1 MRDFV
6 VCLIFQQS
14 AIFANY
20 PLSIDR
26 GCTRLVSF
34 SSLTLC
40 KALRSIDFPTCRPE
54 KSLRTHSSPHI
65 VYNYPRQLPS
75 TQRLTWFFSLP
86 RRSLFRRRGARFKKR
101 LTCCCSFCSSG
112 SAPSDDWFVCEFTLI
127 RNVLLCSEKLM

>member
-86 RRSLFRRRGARFKKR
+86 QKITFPTTRCTIQEAPYLLLLLLLLWICSFRRLVRLRVHADSKR
-101 LTCCCSFCSSG
+101 ASL
-112 SAPSDDWFVCEFTLI
+112 
-127 RNVLLCSEKLM
+127 